1 MRANGYRR
9 LRKLVVEPGI
19 DSGFSIKDGL
29 PGIDIQVL
37 KVGEGSSFQEKTLS
51 ELDFRRRHGVTIIS
65 VRRGADMF
73 HTPAGDFLL
82 HAKDACVLLGKTEDL
97 YNVRKFFESIQ

>member
-1 MRANGYRR
+1 MVNDLRANGYRR

-37 KVGEGSSFQEKTLS
+37 KVGEGSSFRKKPFQNWIS
-51 ELDFRRRHGVTIIS
+51 EEG
-65 VRRGADMF
+65 M
-73 HTPAGDFLL
+73 
-82 HAKDACVLLGKTEDL
+82 E
-97 YNVRKFFESIQ
+97 